1 MFSSVAIVFGSLV
14 LGVTMFCGVVGN
26 LVIIWI
32 TKRSPRLKANSHILI
47 ANLAVADAL
56 QSCNIFFMFVTV
68 INGGHWIFGD
78 IICQISAFLT
88 VEFVLASMLSLTT
101 ISINRYFK
109 VVYPERYDKLF
120 TTKSVWIIIAFIW
133 ILPLA
138 YAIPP
143 LVGWSSYVFNPGKCS
158 CLFKFRMNHSYASFL
173 VCTITAPALVTIC
186 YTYFRIFQA
195 VKFHRNRVWGIHQ
208 ARNGMGMDEFK
219 ITSALAVVVISYI
232 VCFIPATVVNF
243 IEIFASDFE
252 IPVWLDFSTF
262 VLIFMSHANNPII
275 YGFMSK
281 QYRMSL
287 QELLPRELR
296 QLVTMVTRNKRAR
309 NQGQVL
315 HHHQRPVKLVATLGF
330 KALEKHSESEKKNYH
345 VDN

>member
-1 MFSSVAIVFGSLV
+1 MFSSVGIVFGSLV

-26 LVIIWI
+26 FVIIWI
-32 TKRSPRLKANSHILI
+32 TKRSPRLKAKSHILI

-56 QSCNIFFMFVTV
+56 QSCNIFFMFITV
-68 INGGHWIFGD
+68 INEGHWIFGD

-109 VVYPERYDKLF
+109 VVNPERYDKLF
-120 TTKSVWIIIAFIW
+120 TYKSVWIIIAFIW
-133 ILPLA
+133 ILPLT

-158 CLFKFRMNHSYASFL
+158 CLFQFRMNHSYAYFL
-173 VCTITAPALVTIC
+173 VCTITVPALVTIC

-208 ARNGMGMDEFK
+208 VRNGIGVDEFK
-219 ITSALAVVVISYI
+219 ITSTLAVVVLSYI
-232 VCFIPATVVNF
+232 VCYIPATVVNF
-243 IEIFASDFE
+243 IEILASDFE
-252 IPVWLDFSTF
+252 IPVWLDFSSF
-262 VLIFMSHANNPII
+262 VLIFMSHANNPVI
-275 YGFMSK
+275 YGLMSK

-296 QLVTMVTRNKRAR
+296 QLLARNKRAWNR
-309 NQGQVL
+309 GLVL
-315 HHHQRPVKLVATLGF
+315 HHHQRPVLLVATLGF
-330 KALEKHSESEKKNYH
+330 KALENHTESERRNFN
-345 VDN
+345 VDK